1 LSSRAIIYNKERKSR
16 ICENE
21 SLFAFLL
28 NKVSNKLEFKK
39 ILVETKQTEKE
50 YFVYLLQIISVK
62 IVMLPIGKTLALWY
76 NI

>member
-1 LSSRAIIYNKERKSR
+1 MKAF
-16 ICENE
+16 
-21 SLFAFLL
+21 LFFLL